1 MDFLSNMA
9 LGFGVALSLSALL
22 YCVIGVT
29 LGTFIGVLPGIGPIA
44 AIGVLLPIT
53 FHLPPTEAIIMLAG
67 IYYGSMYGGST
78 VAILL
83 NLPGTAASAIT
94 CMDGHAMAKQGRA
107 GPALVITT
115 LASFFAA
122 CVAIVI
128 MSAFAPALARFALDF
143 QSPEYF
149 ALMLMGLLAGSIMS
163 QGGMIK
169 GICMVVVGLLLGI
182 IGQDTISGTPRYT
195 FGNDHM
201 LDGLAF
207 TAVVTGLFGLAEVIH
222 NIAKGGK
229 REGFISKVKL
239 RDLIPT
245 KKDIKDSAWP
255 TIRGTAIGTVF
266 GVLPG
271 TGPAISS
278 FAAYA
283 VEKKVSKNPEKFG
296 KGAVEGVASPEAAN
310 NSAAQTEFIPTLS
323 LGIPGDATM
332 ALMLGALMVHGLV
345 PGPQMLTAN
354 PEFFWGLV
362 ASFWIGNFL
371 LVVLNLPLI
380 GIWIRMLSIPY
391 HILFPSIIAFIAMGI
406 YSLHRDPFDIFL
418 VMACGLVGYIFIK
431 LRCEAAPLLL
441 GLILSPMLEENLRR
455 SMLLSR
461 GDPMIFFN
469 RPLSLLFMVMTA
481 AIVILTM
488 ISAYR
493 KRRAVKRSVQA
504 SLEQHDANAK
514 PVNL

>member
-1 MDFLSNMA
+1 MDFFSNMS
-9 LGFGVALSLSALL
+9 LGFGIALSASALL

-29 LGTFIGVLPGIGPIA
+29 LGTFIGVLPGIGPLA

-53 FHLPPTEAIIMLAG
+53 FHVPPTEAIIMLAG

-115 LASFFAA
+115 LSSFFGA

-128 MSAFAPALARFALDF
+128 IAAFAPALAKFALSF

-149 ALMLMGLLAGSIMS
+149 ALMMMGLLAGSILAR
-163 QGGMIK
+163 GGMLK
-169 GICMVVVGLLLGI
+169 GIGMVVLGLLLGI
-182 IGQDTISGTPRYT
+182 IGQDTIAGTPRYT
-195 FGNDHM
+195 FGSAHM
-201 LDGLAF
+201 YDGLSF
-207 TAVVTGLFGLAEVIH
+207 VAVVIGLFGLAEVIH
-222 NIAKGGK
+222 NLSLGDK
-229 REGFISKVKL
+229 RQGFVSKVAW
-239 RDLIPT
+239 RDLVPT
-245 KKDIKDSAWP
+245 WKDLKDSAMP
-255 TIRGTAIGTVF
+255 TVRGTGIGALF

-283 VEKKVSKNPEKFG
+283 VEKRLSKHPEKFG
-296 KGAVEGVASPEAAN
+296 KGAIEGVAAPEGAN
-310 NSAAQTEFIPTLS
+310 NAAAQTAFIPTLS

-345 PGPQMLTAN
+345 PGPQIIQTN
-354 PEFFWGLV
+354 PEFFWGLI
-362 ASFWIGNFL
+362 ASFWIGNL
-371 LVVLNLPLI
+371 LLLVLNLPFI
-380 GIWIRMLSIPY
+380 GLWIKMLAIPY
-391 HILFPSIIAFIAMGI
+391 HILFPSIVGFIAIGI

-418 VMACGLVGYIFIK
+418 VMACGVAGFIFIK

-441 GLILSPMLEENLRR
+441 GLILSPMVEENLRR
-455 SMLLSR
+455 SMLISR
-461 GDPMIFFN
+461 GDPMIFLT
-469 RPLSLLFMVMTA
+469 RPISLAFMSLTA
-481 AIVILTM
+481 VILVFALV
-488 ISAYR
+488 SSFR
-493 KRRAVKRSVQA
+493 KRRANGPGVLVPLGQK
-504 SLEQHDANAK
+504 
-514 PVNL
+514 